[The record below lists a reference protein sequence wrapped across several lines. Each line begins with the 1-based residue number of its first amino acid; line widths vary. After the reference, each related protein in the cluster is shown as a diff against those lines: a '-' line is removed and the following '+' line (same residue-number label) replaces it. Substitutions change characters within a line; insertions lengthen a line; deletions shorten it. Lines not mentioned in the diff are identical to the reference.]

1 MQGSQVKK
9 KRRKK
14 RRSYGDNS
22 CTDNKQQDSF
32 ETSKRL
38 RNDKAEEY
46 GSTVKTTGYFKQ
58 GIICE
63 YKQKAKYQ
71 EIKLKKLFKKSNPKS
86 QAGITTQAR
95 WQKLSLFVP
104 GGALLMAGTV
114 AVPKFIPAA
123 RRHRQHAHHM
133 YIYIQNTT
141 SSMRCQ
147 STFTDTTPKFLLFC
161 WLLFLKRQLAV
172 SLITSRIKK
181 RNGQQMNN

>member
-9 KRRKK
+9 KKKKKK

-22 CTDNKQQDSF
+22 RTDNKQQDSF

-133 YIYIQNTT
+133 YIYTEHNIEHAL
-141 SSMRCQ
+141 
-147 STFTDTTPKFLLFC
+147 PKH
-161 WLLFLKRQLAV
+161 V
-172 SLITSRIKK
+172 H
-181 RNGQQMNN
+181 